1 MELWLWM
8 LIGIL
13 EGGIVVLSIKIYCL
27 RTSIQEIE
35 RGLIDRLDHDTNIL
49 IDVSSQ
55 DQFIRSLATTLNR
68 QLKILRQKSIQYQN
82 GEREVQN
89 AISSL
94 SHDIRTPMTAIYG
107 YIELLEKQ
115 ENSSASKRYLAII
128 KKRMEI
134 LAQLAEEL
142 FQYSVS
148 ASSTIKMKKE
158 PVLIN
163 SALEESIAAFY
174 GTLIDRK
181 ITPNIQ
187 ICETKV
193 IRMLDRSSLSRIFS
207 NLLNNA
213 IKYSEGDLTI
223 VLTEQG
229 EIIFSNRT
237 NALDPIQVGKL
248 FDRFYTVDTAQKS
261 TGLGLAIVKN
271 LVEKMEGKID
281 AVYKNGI
288 LSIMIVFDE
297 EKTKKILNQGI
308 SQGRV
313 ETKQTD
319 LEIL

>member
-1 MELWLWM
+1 
-8 LIGIL
+8 
-13 EGGIVVLSIKIYCL
+13 
-27 RTSIQEIE
+27 
-35 RGLIDRLDHDTNIL
+35 
-49 IDVSSQ
+49 
-55 DQFIRSLATTLNR
+55 
-68 QLKILRQKSIQYQN
+68 
-82 GEREVQN
+82 
-89 AISSL
+89 
-94 SHDIRTPMTAIYG
+94 
-107 YIELLEKQ
+107 
-115 ENSSASKRYLAII
+115 
-128 KKRMEI
+128 
-134 LAQLAEEL
+134 
-142 FQYSVS
+142 
-148 ASSTIKMKKE
+148 MKKE

-193 IRMLDRSSLSRIFS
+193 IRMFDRSSLSRIFS

-229 EIIFSNRT
+229 EIIISNRT

-297 EKTKKILNQGI
+297 EKTKKILDQGI
-308 SQGRV
+308 SKGRAEGKAECKA
-313 ETKQTD
+313 ETKQTH
-319 LEIL
+319 LEILQWLQVHDRLDLSIQALQCSDIEGFKKRVLEHSI